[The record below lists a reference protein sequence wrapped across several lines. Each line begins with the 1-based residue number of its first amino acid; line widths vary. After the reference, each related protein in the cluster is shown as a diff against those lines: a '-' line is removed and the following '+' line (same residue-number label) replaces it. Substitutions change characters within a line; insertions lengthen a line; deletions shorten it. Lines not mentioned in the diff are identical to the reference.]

1 MIVSVRAVCGST
13 VITSLTFRELMALE
27 TLLACASKASTAPR
41 SSRSAPL

>member
-1 MIVSVRAVCGST
+1 
-13 VITSLTFRELMALE
+13 LMALE

>member
-1 MIVSVRAVCGST
+1 M
-13 VITSLTFRELMALE
+13 MALE